1 VVKDKKFKF
10 EDAKMVND
18 KIDVFETF

>member
-1 VVKDKKFKF
+1 MVKDEKFKF
-10 EDAKMVND
+10 EDERMVND